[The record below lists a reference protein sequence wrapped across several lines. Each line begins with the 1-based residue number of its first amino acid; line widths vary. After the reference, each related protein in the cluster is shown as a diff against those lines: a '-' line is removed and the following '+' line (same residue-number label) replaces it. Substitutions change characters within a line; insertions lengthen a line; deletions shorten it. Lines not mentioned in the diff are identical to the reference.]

1 VVVAAQKILEEE
13 AYDLRA
19 ICEMKVRDWKEVNIL
34 SGHSLQLARF
44 VQHEMSGRMDPD
56 M

>member
-19 ICEMKVRDWKEVNIL
+19 ICEMKVRDWKEINIL
-34 SGHSLQLARF
+34 SGRGLQLARF
-44 VQHEMSGRMDPD
+44 VQQEMSERMDPD